1 MQEINCAPCI
11 RIYNDSSRHP
21 GFCEPI
27 TKNEK
32 IENECALDGV
42 RPGRVSRLHGAPGR
56 AGKPRLGSATGNVLA
71 SREQFL
77 RMAYVVLRNREDAE
91 DALQDALIS
100 AYKHLRSFEGRSAL
114 KTWFTRVV
122 LTPH

>member
-1 MQEINCAPCI
+1 MHAHC
-11 RIYNDSSRHP
+11 IYNGSSMHL

-32 IENECALDGV
+32 IEKSLSSTAT
-42 RPGRVSRLHGAPGR
+42 GRVATPACTTVPTALESHGWGV
-56 AGKPRLGSATGNVLA
+56 LQEMFLA
-71 SREQFL
+71 SRRQFL

-100 AYKHLRSFEGRSAL
+100 PTNTCEASKGDLPQRPG
-114 KTWFTRVV
+114 
-122 LTPH
+122 